1 MMMVDMDEG
10 RILDLADAALK
21 EWGRSAASENL
32 NQTLGFSRAKKA
44 VRPAMPE
51 SAEEIADRVESAM
64 RRLTPVEREI
74 LVMLYVKRKAAREV
88 QDALKMSPGTYQRK
102 LYAMRRVVYSNL

>member
-1 MMMVDMDEG
+1 VSVDADEA

-32 NQTLGFSRAKKA
+32 NQTLGFSRATSF
-44 VRPAMPE
+44 RPAMPE
-51 SAEEIADRVESAM
+51 SAEEIADRVELAM
-64 RRLTPVEREI
+64 RRLTQVEREI

-88 QDALKMSPGTYQRK
+88 QQVLKMSPGTYQRK